1 MDRFDE
7 LKAKYQPVLQ
17 AIRERGVRLDHLH
30 LQENKL
36 FLQGAAPNADAKNFV
51 WNRIKSVDPAY
62 ADLVCDLSVDSSLPQ
77 PAAPAQAAQLYEV
90 KSGDSLWKIAERFYG
105 RGNQFPRIIEANPDK
120 LKDEHSII
128 HPGDRLKIPQAA

>member
-1 MDRFDE
+1 MDRLDE

-36 FLQGAAPNADAKNFV
+36 FLQGAAPNADVKNLI

-62 ADLVCDLSVDSSLPQ
+62 ADLVCDLSVDPSLPQ
-77 PAAPAQAAQLYEV
+77 PAAPAQTAQMYEV

>member
-36 FLQGAAPNADAKNFV
+36 FLQGAAPNADVKNLI

-62 ADLVCDLSVDSSLPQ
+62 ADLVCDLSVDPSLPQ

-105 RGNQFPRIIEANPDK
+105 RGNQFPRIIAANPDK

>member
-7 LKAKYQPVLQ
+7 LKAKYQTVLQ

-62 ADLVCDLSVDSSLPQ
+62 ADLVCDLSVDPSLPQ
-77 PAAPAQAAQLYEV
+77 PAAPAQTAQMYEV